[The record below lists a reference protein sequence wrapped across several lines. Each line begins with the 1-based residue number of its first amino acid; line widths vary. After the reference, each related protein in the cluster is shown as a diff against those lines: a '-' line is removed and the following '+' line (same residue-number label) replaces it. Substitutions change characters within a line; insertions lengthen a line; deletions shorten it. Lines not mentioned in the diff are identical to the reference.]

1 MCIRDRLNNIK
12 FRNFALGLL
21 GIIPGTFLYCS
32 IGSLAKSLQDLK
44 NLQPTNNLFITIIS
58 VVSTLM
64 VVYFSA
70 KYAKEYINESK
81 EINL

>member
-1 MCIRDRLNNIK
+1 VI
-12 FRNFALGLL
+12 
-21 GIIPGTFLYCS
+21 
-32 IGSLAKSLQDLK
+32 
-44 NLQPTNNLFITIIS
+44 
-58 VVSTLM
+58 STLM

>member
-1 MCIRDRLNNIK
+1 
-12 FRNFALGLL
+12 
-21 GIIPGTFLYCS
+21 
-32 IGSLAKSLQDLK
+32 LAKSLQDLK